1 MSADTKVDAKRSP
14 VPSATKEGFVGD
26 IVAWEFA
33 DDDGF
38 SVPRDVVRAIFERHG
53 FNDCVGDDRSDPAN
67 ALTRALRAGGTKKG
81 RGIVVEPMERKN
93 KDTPAAVAIYVK
105 ATNEGETGDDW
116 QGGARV
122 RIDPTTNLAIALPLE
137 GQPNPNPRCFA
148 IAEALAKKAN
158 ELMDRVTNQE
168 LSAALTAAGKQTLW
182 AAYRRKCG
190 GVYFI
195 FSSHAPRYRA
205 LLDDLEKCSGFW
217 ATVQPLFGD
226 SDGRTMRNVT
236 AATEYALEKELSDLR
251 EDMEKLKADGMR
263 QHALDARVVK
273 CQELIV
279 RASLYRT
286 VLAERSDLIT
296 KEVEQLRKQFRGE
309 LVIDDSI
316 FDEIDAQLALDAP
329 APTAAPIKVEM
340 KAAPAP
346 APKVVA
352 VDDLF
357 TV

>member
-1 MSADTKVDAKRSP
+1 
-14 VPSATKEGFVGD
+14 
-26 IVAWEFA
+26 
-33 DDDGF
+33 
-38 SVPRDVVRAIFERHG
+38 
-53 FNDCVGDDRSDPAN
+53 
-67 ALTRALRAGGTKKG
+67 
-81 RGIVVEPMERKN
+81 
-93 KDTPAAVAIYVK
+93 
-105 ATNEGETGDDW
+105 
-116 QGGARV
+116 
-122 RIDPTTNLAIALPLE
+122 
-137 GQPNPNPRCFA
+137 
-148 IAEALAKKAN
+148 
-158 ELMDRVTNQE
+158 
-168 LSAALTAAGKQTLW
+168 LW